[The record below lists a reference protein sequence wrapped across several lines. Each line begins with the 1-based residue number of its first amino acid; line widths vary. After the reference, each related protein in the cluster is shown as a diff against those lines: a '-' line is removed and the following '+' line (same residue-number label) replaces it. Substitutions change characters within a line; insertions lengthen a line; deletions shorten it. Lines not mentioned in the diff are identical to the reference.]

1 MEESSGPEATKL
13 SAASPQS
20 QSKDRRV
27 PSRLAANEFTS
38 HRVRNPIGPAAHAP
52 PLQKNDGGRC
62 LKGADPRQIR
72 QQMKDYCLDE
82 AVKIP
87 SEALL
92 REIGCT
98 GLTELFEL

>member
-1 MEESSGPEATKL
+1 
-13 SAASPQS
+13 
-20 QSKDRRV
+20 
-27 PSRLAANEFTS
+27 
-38 HRVRNPIGPAAHAP
+38 
-52 PLQKNDGGRC
+52 
-62 LKGADPRQIR
+62 
-72 QQMKDYCLDE
+72 MKDYCLDE

>member
-1 MEESSGPEATKL
+1 VEESSGPEATKL

-52 PLQKNDGGRC
+52 PLQNDGGRC
-62 LKGADPRQIR
+62 LKGADPRQIP